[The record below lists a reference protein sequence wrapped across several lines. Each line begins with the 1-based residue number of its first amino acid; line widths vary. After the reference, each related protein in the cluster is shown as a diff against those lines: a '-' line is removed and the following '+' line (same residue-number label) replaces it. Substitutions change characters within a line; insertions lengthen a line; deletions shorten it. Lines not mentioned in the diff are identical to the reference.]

1 MHFVQGGT
9 NEVPGEKHFQSSKE
23 GKTMHHSSLKTSS
36 LRPSFLKTA
45 LLLSLGTISAIA
57 QAGAADI
64 QKTLQSDYTARDA
77 AFMSKDIEIV
87 LAHYAP
93 NFTGVSDAG
102 KTHDLKEERADYL
115 KTFALP
121 AKSTVTQSTIEK
133 LTLGKSGSE
142 AAVTLH
148 KHAILLF
155 SDPQT
160 GRNSVLVLDGRVQD
174 TWTKRPAGWQLTHEV
189 SSPIAATMNGKPL

>member
-1 MHFVQGGT
+1 MY
-9 NEVPGEKHFQSSKE
+9 
-23 GKTMHHSSLKTSS
+23 HSSL
-36 LRPSFLKTA
+36 RRYFLKTA
-45 LLLSLGTISAIA
+45 LLLSLSTISAAA

-64 QKTLQSDYTARDA
+64 QKTLQSYYAARDT
-77 AFMSKDIEIV
+77 AFMSKNVEVV

-93 NFTGVSDAG
+93 DFTGVSDAG
-102 KTHDLKEERADYL
+102 KAHDLKEERADYL
-115 KTFALP
+115 KTFVLP
-121 AKSTVTQSTIEK
+121 TKSAITQSTIEK
-133 LTLGKSGSE
+133 LALSKNGS
-142 AAVTLH
+142 AAAITLH

-189 SSPIAATMNGKPL
+189 SSVITATMNGKPL

>member
-1 MHFVQGGT
+1 M
-9 NEVPGEKHFQSSKE
+9 
-23 GKTMHHSSLKTSS
+23 MYYSSLKISP
-36 LRPSFLKTA
+36 LRTSFLKTA
-45 LLLSLGTISAIA
+45 LMLSLSTIAIPAIA
-57 QAGAADI
+57 SAADV
-64 QKTLQSDYTARDA
+64 QKTLQGYYAARDT
-77 AFMSKDIEIV
+77 AFVSKNVEIV

-93 NFTGVSDAG
+93 DFTGISDAG
-102 KTHDLKEERADYL
+102 KSHDLKEERADYL

-121 AKSTVTQSTIEK
+121 AKSAITQSTIEK
-133 LTLGKSGSE
+133 LALGKSGTE
-142 AAVTLH
+142 AVATLH

-189 SSPIAATMNGKPL
+189 SSVITATMNGKPL

>member
-1 MHFVQGGT
+1 MY
-9 NEVPGEKHFQSSKE
+9 
-23 GKTMHHSSLKTSS
+23 HSSLKTAS
-36 LRPSFLKTA
+36 LRTALLKTA
-45 LLLSLGTISAIA
+45 MLLSLSTISATA

-64 QKTLQSDYTARDA
+64 QKTLQSDYTTRDS
-77 AFMSKDIEIV
+77 AFMSKNIDVV

-93 NFTGVSDAG
+93 DFTGVSDAG
-102 KTHDLKEERADYL
+102 KTHDLKQERADYL

-121 AKSTVTQSTIEK
+121 AKSAVTQSTIEK

-160 GRNSVLVLDGRVQD
+160 GHNSVLVLDGRVQD
-174 TWTKRPAGWQLTHEV
+174 TWTKRPTGWQLTHEV
-189 SSPIAATMNGKPL
+189 SSPIIATMNGKPL

>member
-1 MHFVQGGT
+1 MY
-9 NEVPGEKHFQSSKE
+9 
-23 GKTMHHSSLKTSS
+23 HSSLKTNFLKTSS
-36 LRPSFLKTA
+36 LRTA
-45 LLLSLGTISAIA
+45 LMLSLSAISAGA
-57 QAGAADI
+57 QAGAADL
-64 QKTLQSDYTARDA
+64 QKTLQSYYAARDT
-77 AFMSKDIEIV
+77 AFMSKNVEVV

-93 NFTGVSDAG
+93 DFTGVSDAG
-102 KTHDLKEERADYL
+102 KSHDLKEERVDYL

-121 AKSTVTQSTIEK
+121 AKSAITQSTIEK
-133 LTLGKSGSE
+133 LALGKSGTE
-142 AAVTLH
+142 AAATLH

-189 SSPIAATMNGKPL
+189 SSVINATMNGKPL